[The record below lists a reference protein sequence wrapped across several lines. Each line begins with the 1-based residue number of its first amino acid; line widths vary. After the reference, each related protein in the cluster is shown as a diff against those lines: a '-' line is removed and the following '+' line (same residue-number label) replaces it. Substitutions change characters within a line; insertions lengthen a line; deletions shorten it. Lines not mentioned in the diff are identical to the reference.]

1 MFDYPV
7 VLTPDGD
14 SVLVTFPDIP
24 EAITFGADTEDALQQ
39 AVDALETALS
49 FYIDNRQ
56 PLPAPSPATGH
67 PTVRPS
73 GLESAKLG
81 LYQAMT
87 ERGMRKAELARRL
100 GWDVPQVDRLFDL
113 THTSGFDQIEA
124 AARAL
129 DLRVEVNVSPREQI
143 QNAS

>member
-7 VLTPDGD
+7 ELTPDGD

-24 EAITFGADTEDALQQ
+24 EALTFGADPDEALQQ

-56 PLPAPSPATGH
+56 PLPAPSSANGR

-100 GWDVPQVDRLFDL
+100 GWHVPQVDRLFDL
-113 THTSGFDQIEA
+113 THTSRFDQIEA

-129 DLRVEVNVSPREQI
+129 DLRIEVSVSPRGGMQD
-143 QNAS
+143 AA

>member
-7 VLTPDGD
+7 ELTPDGD
-14 SVLVTFPDIP
+14 TLLVTFPDIP
-24 EAITFGADTEDALQQ
+24 EAITFGANTNEALCQ
-39 AVDALETALS
+39 AIDALETALS

-56 PLPAPSPATGH
+56 PVPTPSAPNGR

-87 ERGMRKAELARRL
+87 ERGIRKAELARRL
-100 GWDVPQVDRLFDL
+100 GWHVPQVDRLLDL
-113 THTSGFDQIEA
+113 THSSRFDQIEA
-124 AARAL
+124 AARAM
-129 DLRVEVNVSPREQI
+129 DLRVEVNVSPR
-143 QNAS
+143 AAA

>member
-7 VLTPDGD
+7 ELTPDGD
-14 SVLVTFPDIP
+14 SLLVTFPDIP
-24 EAITFGADTEDALQQ
+24 EAITFGADPDEALQQ

-49 FYIDNRQ
+49 FYIDSRQ
-56 PLPAPSPATGH
+56 PLPVPSPANGR
-67 PTVRPS
+67 PTIRPS
-73 GLESAKLG
+73 GLESAKLA

-100 GWDVPQVDRLFDL
+100 GWHVPQVDRLFDL
-113 THTSGFDQIEA
+113 THTSRFDQIEA

-129 DLRVEVNVSPREQI
+129 DLRIEVSVSPRNGI
-143 QNAS
+143 QHAA